1 MFMAVEP
8 SPKSLILDLL
18 STVGQASAPVRAL
31 VSAGNLFGIAENSLR
46 VALARLLAEGLIER
60 DARGSYRIGP
70 GATAMNQEIRGWR
83 DVEDRLVPWSG
94 GWVGLHLGG
103 GGRLSTRARRTRER
117 ALRLLGFRPLSPG
130 LELRPDNLAGGV
142 EALRNRLASLGL
154 ANAGPV
160 FRIESL
166 DDDWEQIARDLW
178 ESEALVE
185 GYRSTQQQLDESA
198 ARLRE
203 LPRATAMAESFR
215 LGGAAIRR
223 VVLDP
228 LLPEPIVPGAERRRL
243 VTAIRR
249 YDRLGREMWKGW
261 LGDEK
266 LHDLPVGVR
275 GPGAGASALAA
286 VEGS

>member
-1 MFMAVEP
+1 MDP

-18 STVGQASAPVRAL
+18 STLGRASAPVRSL

-60 DARGSYRIGP
+60 DARGSYRIGA
-70 GATAMNQEIRGWR
+70 GAAAMNREIRGWR
-83 DVEDRLVPWSG
+83 DVERRLLPWSG
-94 GWVGLHLGG
+94 AWVGLHLAGG
-103 GGRLSTRARRTRER
+103 ERLSTRIRHQRQR
-117 ALRLLGFRPLSPG
+117 ALRVLGFRRLSPG

-142 EALRNRLASLGL
+142 EAIRDRLTSLDL

-166 DDDWEQIARDLW
+166 DENWEQIARDLW

-185 GYRSTQQQLDESA
+185 GYRSTQRQLEESA

-203 LPRATAMAESFR
+203 LPRAAAMAESFR

-228 LLPEPIVPGAERRRL
+228 LLPEPIVPCAERRRL
-243 VTAIRR
+243 VTAMRR
-249 YDRLGREMWKGW
+249 YDRLGREIWKDW

-266 LHDLPVGVR
+266 PHDLPVGVR
-275 GPGAGASALAA
+275 GPGAGAAALAA